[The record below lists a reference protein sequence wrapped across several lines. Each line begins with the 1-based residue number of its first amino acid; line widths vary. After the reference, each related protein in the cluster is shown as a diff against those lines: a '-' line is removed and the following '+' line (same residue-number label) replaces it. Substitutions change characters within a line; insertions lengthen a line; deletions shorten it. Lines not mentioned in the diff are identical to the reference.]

1 MDHRRTYCPRGK
13 VLGGSSSINGM
24 CYVRGHARDYDRWAQ
39 SGLSGWGYAHCLPY
53 FRKAENLD
61 IGGDDYRGGRGPLYV
76 TAGKTTN
83 LLSRAWV
90 EAGRQAGY
98 PVTDDMNGY
107 QQEGVGRMDMT
118 VRARRRWSAN
128 RTYLKPAMKR
138 PNLSL
143 ERAALSHRI
152 CLFEG
157 RAVAVAYQWHGQ
169 RRQVGAQRE
178 VIVAGG
184 AINSP

>member
-1 MDHRRTYCPRGK
+1 
-13 VLGGSSSINGM
+13 
-24 CYVRGHARDYDRWAQ
+24 
-39 SGLSGWGYAHCLPY
+39 
-53 FRKAENLD
+53 
-61 IGGDDYRGGRGPLYV
+61 
-76 TAGKTTN
+76 
-83 LLSRAWV
+83 
-90 EAGRQAGY
+90 
-98 PVTDDMNGY
+98 MNGY

-169 RRQVGAQRE
+169 RGQVGAQRE